1 MADTDRQANVLRAH
15 LWAAVATAWAFAA
28 CKTILAGD
36 LSSVPLVR
44 LLLTACSIFVLVF
57 FLALIAGFLPS
68 LLIWGL
74 ARQYAIGAIWY
85 FLAAGAAAGAGLSA
99 VVIALRSDGI
109 FGLPPDPTLYQAMTG
124 VVVLTALSG
133 AIGGFVFW
141 WMAGRFIGK
150 AASPSTG
157 A

>member
-1 MADTDRQANVLRAH
+1 MADADRQANVLRAH

-28 CKTILAGD
+28 SKTILAGEFA
-36 LSSVPLVR
+36 SVPLIR
-44 LLLTACSIFVLVF
+44 LLLTTCSIFALVF

-68 LLIWGL
+68 LLIWSL

-85 FLAAGAAAGAGLSA
+85 FLATGASAGAALSA
-99 VVIALRSDGI
+99 VIVVLRSDGI
-109 FGLPPDPTLYQAMTG
+109 FGLPPDPALSQAMTSL
-124 VVVLTALSG
+124 VLLTALSG

-150 AASPSTG
+150 AAPVSNN